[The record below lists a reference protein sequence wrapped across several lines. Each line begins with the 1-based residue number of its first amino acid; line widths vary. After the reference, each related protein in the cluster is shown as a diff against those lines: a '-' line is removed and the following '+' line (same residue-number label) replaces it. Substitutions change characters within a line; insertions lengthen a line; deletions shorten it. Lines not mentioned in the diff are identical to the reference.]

1 MRSVDSAPKTQARDA
16 LAQQEA
22 IGRAVKR
29 GYAQCLRDVCERL
42 GLPPESTLDQV
53 AVHRPKVDL

>member
-1 MRSVDSAPKTQARDA
+1 MAPDPKTQARDA

-42 GLPPESTLDQV
+42 GLPLESTLDQV
-53 AVHRPKVDL
+53 AIHRPKVDV